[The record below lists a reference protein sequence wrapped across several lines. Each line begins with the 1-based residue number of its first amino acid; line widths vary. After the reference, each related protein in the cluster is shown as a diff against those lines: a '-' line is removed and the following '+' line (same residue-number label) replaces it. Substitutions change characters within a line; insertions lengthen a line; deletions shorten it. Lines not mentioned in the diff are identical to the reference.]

1 MSVVR
6 TKYIGAELQYDGL
19 EEVKVRVD
27 KKCRCDC
34 RVKEE
39 VLNTHISSNNY
50 PRRWF
55 SLYFPFDR
63 IVMPLSGTWHMNA
76 AANARTSKRPAFATP
91 GQALG

>member
-55 SLYFPFDR
+55 FFYIFNL
-63 IVMPLSGTWHMNA
+63 IGLSCRSAVLGT
-76 AANARTSKRPAFATP
+76 
-91 GQALG
+91 